1 MVGFDING
9 HGVGLELRKCIRRIR
24 FFFIVNLVQNSYY
37 RNMIRQINYNSFLTV
52 NFGFGFNMIHGV
64 YIKFYYTTCPL
75 GTTWHDIIQTNG
87 HGADHLENW
96 RPAKIGMFNHSC
108 ILWPK
113 AAGGNKYAEL
123 RLRTRTYIYIRHQYL
138 PTTNGTA
145 TLDPMFTNKQRNKET
160 KKERNKE
167 TKKQRTKERNKQT
180 E

>member
-123 RLRTRTYIYIRHQYL
+123 RLRTRTYIYIYGINIYRQQMERLHLTPCLQ
-138 PTTNGTA
+138 TNKETKKQRK
-145 TLDPMFTNKQRNKET
+145 KQRNKET
-160 KKERNKE
+160 KKERNK
-167 TKKQRTKERNKQT
+167 QT